1 MMRKFITIVIM
12 TVALMTLG
20 GCQND
25 GHIGWLFGVWR
36 VAEYTVD
43 GIPQDN
49 ALIGTTTIAFQNN
62 VVEVVA
68 LTDDYYSTYE
78 RFGSWEENGSTLT
91 LDFTHSDDAQAPGT
105 GSYAAPAWLGMTSS
119 APMVMTVSDRK
130 GDGFTLTWETP
141 QGITNVYKLRK
152 TW

>member
-43 GIPQDN
+43 GTPQDN

-68 LTDDYYSTYE
+68 S
-78 RFGSWEENGSTLT
+78 
-91 LDFTHSDDAQAPGT
+91 P
-105 GSYAAPAWLGMTSS
+105 MTIIPPMNAS
-119 APMVMTVSDRK
+119 AR
-130 GDGFTLTWETP
+130 G
-141 QGITNVYKLRK
+141 RK
-152 TW
+152 TVPR